1 MMRALAVMGNV
12 NVDLI
17 MGPATPWPKPGTEVV
32 LDHDDLRPGGS
43 AGNTALAWAGL
54 GLPFTVAA
62 AVGGDLFGRWLAS
75 ALAPRSNGW
84 TVLPA
89 ATTLSVGL
97 THPDGERTFFTM
109 RGHLPAMGWDALAP
123 QLEGFADGLLL
134 LCGSFLTDRLAAD
147 YPAIFAWAAERRID
161 LALDPGWPPQGW
173 TDAQRERA
181 KGWLGATRH
190 LLINEAEALALTGTA
205 TIDSA
210 LSALT
215 ALMPDDG
222 TAVIK
227 AGRRGAVARQG
238 AKTVAATAPDVRVI
252 DTIGAG
258 DIFNAG
264 YLCAISRGAGLA
276 AALDAGTALA
286 SGAISTNPRRYT
298 LPGTVREAV

>member
-1 MMRALAVMGNV
+1 MMRALAVLGNV

-17 MGPATPWPKPGTEVV
+17 MGPATPWPNPGTEVL

-62 AVGGDLFGRWLAS
+62 AVGDDLFGRWLA
-75 ALAPRSNGW
+75 AELAPHSHDW
-84 TVLPA
+84 TVMPE

-134 LCGSFLTDRLAAD
+134 LCGSFLTDRLTAD
-147 YPAIFAWAAERRID
+147 YPAIFAWAADRRVD
-161 LALDPGWPPQGW
+161 LALDPGWPPGGW
-173 TDAQRERA
+173 TDTQRTRA

-190 LLINEAEALALTGTA
+190 LLVNEAEALALTGA
-205 TIDSA
+205 ADIGAA
-210 LSALT
+210 LVALA
-215 ALMPDDG
+215 ALMPEG
-222 TAVIK
+222 ATAVIK
-227 AGRRGAVARQG
+227 TGARGATARQG
-238 AKTVAATAPDVRVI
+238 GRTVTAQAPEVRVI

-264 YLCAISRGAGLA
+264 YLGAIARGAGLA
-276 AALDAGTALA
+276 AALADGAALA
-286 SGAISTNPRRYT
+286 SGAISTTPRRYA
-298 LPGTVREAV
+298 LAGSVRGVA

>member
-1 MMRALAVMGNV
+1 
-12 NVDLI
+12 
-17 MGPATPWPKPGTEVV
+17 
-32 LDHDDLRPGGS
+32 
-43 AGNTALAWAGL
+43 
-54 GLPFTVAA
+54 
-62 AVGGDLFGRWLAS
+62 
-75 ALAPRSNGW
+75 
-84 TVLPA
+84 
-89 ATTLSVGL
+89 
-97 THPDGERTFFTM
+97 M